1 MTTADTLLIWGA
13 GAIGGT
19 IGACFARAGVDV
31 LLVDTEARHVAAM
44 QTDGLAIEGPIE
56 TFTARVRAATPDQ
69 VHGQFARIL
78 LSVKAHHTEAAT
90 RALQP
95 HLASGG
101 YVASF
106 QNGLNELVIGDIVGP
121 ANVVGAF
128 INFGADYLA
137 PGRIL
142 YGGRGACVIG
152 EVDGPVTPRVTA
164 LRDLM
169 TTYEPDAIATDDI
182 MGFLWGKLG
191 YGALLFATAL
201 TDDSIADVLADTA
214 YRPVLT
220 ATAREAIA
228 VAVARG
234 VTPRGFNGFDPAAF
248 APGARE
254 AAIEAS
260 MDAMVAFN
268 RRSAKSHSGIW
279 RDLAVRKRTTE
290 VDAQLGPIVKLGQQ
304 AGVATPVTRR
314 LIELIHAVE
323 DGRALGWDN
332 LTDLANAMARRHPGA
347 GEKSRD

>member
-1 MTTADTLLIWGA
+1 MSTAPTTESTLLIWGA

-19 IGACFARAGVDV
+19 IGAYLARAGVDI
-31 LLVDTEARHVAAM
+31 LLVDTEAQHVAAM
-44 QTDGLAIEGPIE
+44 QADGLIIEGPIE

-69 VHGQFARIL
+69 VQGQFARIL
-78 LSVKAHHTEAAT
+78 LCVKAHHTAAAT

-95 HLASGG
+95 HLAPGG

-106 QNGLNELVIGDIVGP
+106 QNGLNELVIGDIIGD
-121 ANVVGAF
+121 AHVVGAF

-152 EVDGPVTPRVTA
+152 EVEGPVTPRVVA

-169 TTYEPDAIATDDI
+169 TIYEPDAIATDDI

-201 TDDSIADVLADTA
+201 TNGSIADVLDDPA

-220 ATAREAIA
+220 AIAREAIA

-248 APGARE
+248 APGGSAP
-254 AAIEAS
+254 AVAAS

-268 RRSAKSHSGIW
+268 RRSAKTHSGIW
-279 RDLAVRKRTTE
+279 RDLAVRKRPTE
-290 VDAQLGPIVKLGQQ
+290 VDAQLGPIVTFGRQ
-304 AGVATPVTRR
+304 AGVPTPVMGR
-314 LIELIHAVE
+314 LIALIHAIE
-323 DGRALGWDN
+323 AGRPLGREN
-332 LTDLANAMARRHPGA
+332 LADLGSAA
-347 GEKSRD
+347 

>member
-1 MTTADTLLIWGA
+1 
-13 GAIGGT
+13 
-19 IGACFARAGVDV
+19 
-31 LLVDTEARHVAAM
+31 M
-44 QTDGLAIEGPIE
+44 QADGLIIEGPIE

-69 VHGQFARIL
+69 VQGQFARIL
-78 LSVKAHHTEAAT
+78 LCVKAHHTAAAT

-95 HLASGG
+95 HLAPGG

-106 QNGLNELVIGDIVGP
+106 QNGLNELVIGDIIGD
-121 ANVVGAF
+121 AHVVGAF

-152 EVDGPVTPRVTA
+152 EVEGPVTPRVVA

-169 TTYEPDAIATDDI
+169 TIYEPDAIATDDI

-201 TDDSIADVLADTA
+201 TNGSIADVLDDPA

-220 ATAREAIA
+220 AIAREAIA

-248 APGARE
+248 APGGSAP
-254 AAIEAS
+254 AVAAS

-268 RRSAKSHSGIW
+268 RRSAKTHSGIW
-279 RDLAVRKRTTE
+279 RDLAVRKRPTE
-290 VDAQLGPIVKLGQQ
+290 VDAQLGPIVTFGRQ
-304 AGVATPVTRR
+304 AGVPTPVMGR
-314 LIELIHAVE
+314 LIALIHAIE
-323 DGRALGWDN
+323 AGRPLGREN
-332 LTDLANAMARRHPGA
+332 LADLGSAA
-347 GEKSRD
+347 

>member
-1 MTTADTLLIWGA
+1 MSTARVTENTLLIWGA

-19 IGACFARAGVDV
+19 IGAYLARAGVDI
-31 LLVDTEARHVAAM
+31 LLVDTEAQHVAAM
-44 QTDGLAIEGPIE
+44 QADGLAIEGPIE
-56 TFTARVRAATPDQ
+56 TFTVRVRAATPDQ
-69 VHGQFARIL
+69 VQGQFARIL
-78 LSVKAHHTEAAT
+78 LCVKAHHTAAAT

-95 HLASGG
+95 HVTPGG

-106 QNGLNELVIGDIVGP
+106 QNGLNELVIGDIIGA

-152 EVDGPVTPRVTA
+152 EVDGPVTPRVVA

-169 TTYEPDAIATDDI
+169 TIYEPDAIATDDI

-201 TDDSIADVLADTA
+201 TNESIADVLDDPAH
-214 YRPVLT
+214 RPVLT
-220 ATAREAIA
+220 AIAREAIS

-248 APGARE
+248 APGGSAP
-254 AAIEAS
+254 AVAAS

-268 RRSAKSHSGIW
+268 RRSAKTHSGIW
-279 RDLAVRKRTTE
+279 RDLAVRKRPTE
-290 VDAQLGPIVKLGQQ
+290 VDAQLGPIVTFGRQ
-304 AGVATPVTRR
+304 AGVPTPVIGR
-314 LIELIHAVE
+314 LIALIHAIE
-323 DGRALGWDN
+323 AGRPLGREN
-332 LTDLANAMARRHPGA
+332 LADLGSAA
-347 GEKSRD
+347 